1 MAAEVTIEMELKI
14 TGLGTSD
21 TVVKVK
27 SAVDGT
33 TIEEKLGPHYAIIGN
48 SALNLDLGYIE
59 ETDLLGV
66 LIIAK
71 AGNIGILVDD
81 DGTGTPSATAGN
93 MVINTG
99 EPVFIPL
106 PGGLTNGQYIRL
118 LGSTSTTAIEYHL
131 FGKHT

>member
-1 MAAEVTIEMELKI
+1 MAVEVSIEMELKI

-33 TIEEKLGPHYAIIGN
+33 TTEEKLGPHYAIIGN
-48 SALNLDLGYIE
+48 SATNLDLGYIE
-59 ETDLLGV
+59 ETDLLGA

-71 AGNIGILVDD
+71 VGNVGILIDD
-81 DGTGTPSATAGN
+81 DGTGTPSATVGN

-106 PGGLTNGQYIRL
+106 PGGLTDTKYIRL
-118 LGSTSTTAIEYHL
+118 LGSSSTAAIEYIL
-131 FGKHT
+131 FAKHT

>member
-1 MAAEVTIEMELKI
+1 MAVEVRIEMELKI

-21 TVVKVK
+21 SVVKIK
-27 SAVDGT
+27 ADVDGT
-33 TIEEKLGPHYAIIGN
+33 TVEEKLFDHYAIIGS
-48 SALNLDLGYIE
+48 SAVNLDLGYVE

-71 AGNIGILVDD
+71 VGNIGILVDD

-106 PGGLTNGQYIRL
+106 PGGLTNSKYIRL
-118 LGSTSTTAIEYHL
+118 LGSTSTAAIEFHL
-131 FGKHT
+131 FAKHT